1 MGEARAAVFSNCS
14 ENALRK
20 CPAKMPLGTPS
31 LSLHPALVDTSVSIA
46 CTKVSCMQANIPQ
59 GEAVEDW
66 MLDALATKVRQ
77 SQRQFCTVCYLP
89 DTCMCMHGV

>member
-1 MGEARAAVFSNCS
+1 
-14 ENALRK
+14 
-20 CPAKMPLGTPS
+20 
-31 LSLHPALVDTSVSIA
+31 
-46 CTKVSCMQANIPQ
+46 MQANIPQ